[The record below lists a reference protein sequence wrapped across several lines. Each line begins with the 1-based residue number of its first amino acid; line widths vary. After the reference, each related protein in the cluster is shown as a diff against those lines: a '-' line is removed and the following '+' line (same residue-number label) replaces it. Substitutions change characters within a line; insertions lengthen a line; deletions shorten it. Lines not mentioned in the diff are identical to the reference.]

1 MRINNKKRAVK
12 FKRTFFLVSVLI
24 AVTAVVF
31 YLFGIF
37 DKTEAALISI
47 GLFSL
52 WYLYFH
58 VADYQ
63 FVEFRNENSKIV
75 LRYYKAVSFGNP
87 RFNEIEF
94 PHPMLRKAIFE
105 NSVFGKLSDLT
116 LVVKTKRGVAEYPS
130 VSLSAVNKEDRQKM
144 ADSLNDVLSHLN

>member
-24 AVTAVVF
+24 AVTAVAF
-31 YLFGIF
+31 YLFDIF
-37 DKTEAALISI
+37 DKTEAALISV
-47 GLFSL
+47 GVFSL
-52 WYLYFH
+52 WYLCFH

-63 FVEFRNENSKIV
+63 FIEFGNENGRVI

-94 PHPMLRKAIFE
+94 PQQMLRKAIFE
-105 NSVFGKLSDLT
+105 NSVLEKCPT
-116 LVVKTKRGVAEYPS
+116 
-130 VSLSAVNKEDRQKM
+130 
-144 ADSLNDVLSHLN
+144 

>member
-24 AVTAVVF
+24 AVTAVLF
-31 YLFGIF
+31 YLFDIF
-37 DKTEAALISI
+37 DKTGAAIFSI

-63 FVEFRNENSKIV
+63 FIEFQNENGRV
-75 LRYYKAVSFGNP
+75 MLRYYKAISFGQP

-94 PHPMLRKAIFE
+94 PQNMLRKVFFD
-105 NSVFGKLSDLT
+105 NSVFGKMSDVT
-116 LVVKTKRGVAEYPS
+116 FVVKTKRGAAEYPS
-130 VSLSAVNKEDRQKM
+130 VSLSAVNFEDRQKM
-144 ADSLNDVLSHLN
+144 AQSLNELVSYLK